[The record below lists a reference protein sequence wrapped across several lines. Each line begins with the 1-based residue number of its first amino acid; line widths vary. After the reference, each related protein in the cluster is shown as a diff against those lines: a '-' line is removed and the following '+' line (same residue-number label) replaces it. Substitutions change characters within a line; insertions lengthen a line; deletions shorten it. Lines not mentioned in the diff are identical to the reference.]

1 MRKVHQKDQTQKQ
14 EEHGAEEG
22 DVVAIDE
29 EEGFG
34 DKERHDDKG
43 QPEDDLRTPKSILES
58 GASIFRAFD
67 AKKQKGE
74 E

>member
-1 MRKVHQKDQTQKQ
+1 MRKVHQKNQTQKQ

-34 DKERHDDKG
+34 DKE
-43 QPEDDLRTPKSILES
+43 
-58 GASIFRAFD
+58 
-67 AKKQKGE
+67 
-74 E
+74 

>member
-22 DVVAIDE
+22 DIVAVDE

-34 DKERHDDKG
+34 NEERHDDKG
-43 QPEDDLRTPKSILES
+43 HPEDDLRTPISILES
-58 GASIFRAFD
+58 GASIFRAFNPE
-67 AKKQKGE
+67 KQKGQD
-74 E
+74 